1 MEYEKADNT
10 DMEEL
15 GRRLSSGNLF
25 GDVPLETSPATGT
38 EMTEVAVVVKPVEP
52 TEAVPTKTALS
63 KPTAVEMPLA
73 AKDVFEVHP
82 E

>member
-1 MEYEKADNT
+1 MVEGFRSRLPAADS
-10 DMEEL
+10 L
-15 GRRLSSGNLF
+15 HARSSGSLY
-25 GDVPLETSPATGT
+25 DVPLETSPATGT

-63 KPTAVEMPLA
+63 KPTAVEIPLA
-73 AKDVFEVHP
+73 AKDVFEVQP